1 MVANMFAIAAWR
13 DPEDYADLLL
23 LSDRHGLHRLAL
35 VQHHLSSRIEGD
47 RRLLLG
53 SRFCHGLAPT
63 HYGDLAEDLATTCA
77 RVGMRF
83 MLAGA
88 HEVEPGPDI
97 ETPEE
102 FLRHYL
108 DDGLPE
114 WRAQIARYAEDPWSP
129 YARRLNEL
137 AEQAGLPGLDITI
150 GRFMAEMRE
159 HTESR
164 DREMVAREIRRL
176 VTESGLSQRDFAT
189 RLGTS
194 PSRMSSYCTGQVTPS
209 AALLLR
215 IRRLARAVTQPR
227 PD

>member
-1 MVANMFAIAAWR
+1 MFAIAAWR